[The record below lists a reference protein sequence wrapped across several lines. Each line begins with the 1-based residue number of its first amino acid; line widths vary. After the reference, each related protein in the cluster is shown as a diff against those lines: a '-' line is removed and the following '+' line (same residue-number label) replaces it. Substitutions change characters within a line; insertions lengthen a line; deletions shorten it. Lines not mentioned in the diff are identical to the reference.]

1 MQITKE
7 FLIEKEACPEG
18 FEWFLNQ
25 SETDLFKLIDKLI
38 KKRKDWANWL
48 IVRVMNRQQQLK
60 YAIACAELTLPIFEK
75 QIPQDNRPRL
85 AIKATKRVLEDDSE
99 ENRDAALDAANA
111 AYAAWAA
118 ARAAGVATDAAWA
131 AWAAARAAEAAC
143 AAHAAHAAHAAEAA
157 ARAACAADAT
167 SAASWEQVIR
177 IGINILKGN
186 N

>member
-7 FLIEKEACPEG
+7 WLIEKEACEEG
-18 FEWFLNQ
+18 LNWFLNQ
-25 SETDLFKLIDKLI
+25 SETDLYKLIDKLI
-38 KKRKDWANWL
+38 KENHKDWANWL

-99 ENRDAALDAANA
+99 ENRDAALDATNA

-143 AAHAAHAAHAAEAA
+143 AAHAAHAAEAA